1 MESMDSMGSE
11 TKEFHQKAWGKFH
24 GNLLEQNSM
33 ESMEYLPCFPMLAW
47 GSDYVESMKKMCNAS
62 QNLLFRR
69 QAVSGR
75 CRCTIPVLSPFVKL
89 NTLCII
95 LFVS

>member
-24 GNLLEQNSM
+24 GNPLEQNSM

-47 GSDYVESMKKMCNAS
+47 GSDYVESVKKMCIGARIFFLEGR
-62 QNLLFRR
+62 QYLVDVDVQYLFYHP
-69 QAVSGR
+69 S
-75 CRCTIPVLSPFVKL
+75 
-89 NTLCII
+89 
-95 LFVS
+95 